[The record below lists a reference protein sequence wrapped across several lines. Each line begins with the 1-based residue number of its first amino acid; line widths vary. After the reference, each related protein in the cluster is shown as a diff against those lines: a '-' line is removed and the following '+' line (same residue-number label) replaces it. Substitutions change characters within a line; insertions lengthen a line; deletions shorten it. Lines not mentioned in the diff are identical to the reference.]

1 MGKIVSNFFI
11 SLDGVVEAPD
21 QWHFEW
27 FDDEMGGII
36 GDGFATTAAMLMGR
50 RLYDDWS
57 VYWPEHADDDVGKVI
72 NGLPK
77 YVVSDSLS
85 EATWQN
91 TTLVPGNGAAERLRQ
106 VKAETDGD
114 ITVSGSATTVRW
126 LLREGLLD
134 ELRLLIHP
142 VAVGKGQR
150 LFEDQAELTKLR
162 LVDQRTLGSGVL
174 YVAYAPA

>member
-21 QWHFEW
+21 QWHFDW

-36 GDGFATTAAMLMGR
+36 GEGFATTSAMLMGR
-50 RLYDDWS
+50 RLYDEWS
-57 VYWPEHADDDVGKVI
+57 EYWPEHGDDDFGKVI

-91 TTLVPGNGAAERLRQ
+91 TTLVPGEEAADRLRQ
-106 VKAETDGD
+106 VKAGTDGD
-114 ITVSGSATTVRW
+114 ITMSGSATTVRW

-150 LFEDQAELTKLR
+150 LFEDTELTKLR